1 MLPPY
6 FTLLLRNSL
15 WRDAWGQSC
24 LLVLWGKTL
33 LESNERKTAVNPFSS
48 GAASTLETFKKKAV
62 KRSEH
67 AIHYMYTYLYI
78 VYISIFIKMH
88 TYISGW
94 GIKFHQ
100 PSFLRWC
107 GHPLHNDS
115 PFFSGISRWPVMPL
129 NFNHHSLARRPESED
144 QSKNGRKNRKLIL
157 AHAYI
162 NREGV
167 VWCYVHMYCN
177 HICYL
182 TPAAQHGP
190 GWSRTTRIMLPKLQA
205 LRKQR
210 HTQGATAP
218 LHLVSLLW
226 QSFDSVLPTRKIFTT
241 SLPKKLPAGACR

>member
-1 MLPPY
+1 M
-6 FTLLLRNSL
+6 
-15 WRDAWGQSC
+15 GK
-24 LLVLWGKTL
+24 KTL

-48 GAASTLETFKKKAV
+48 GAASTLETFKKKGGEMI
-62 KRSEH
+62 RTR
-67 AIHYMYTYLYI
+67 HYMYTYLYI
-78 VYISIFIKMH
+78 VYISIFINIIY

-115 PFFSGISRWPVMPL
+115 PFFSGISRWPAMPL
-129 NFNHHSLARRPESED
+129 NFNHHSLARHPESED
-144 QSKNGRKNRKLIL
+144 QSKNGRKNHCSRKLIL

-167 VWCYVHMYCN
+167 VWSYVYMYCN

-190 GWSRTTRIMLPKLQA
+190 GWSRTTRITLPKLQA

-218 LHLVSLLW
+218 LHLVSLLR
-226 QSFDSVLPTRKIFTT
+226 QSLESVLPTRKIFTT